1 MIRTVKISAA
11 AILLSAVAQTAMAEN
26 RVPDELRATI
36 TPAYRTGDMS
46 SSSDTRY
53 VLVKR
58 IEGRDSAGNR
68 HVLFSD
74 SQGAL
79 LPVLELARAGMLINP
94 VGIEQKGDYTDLQLQ
109 LDDRVLALDEHGMK
123 SEQLPANLATQMAL
137 NGKIAVHK
145 YEVAAA
151 GLSLRQA
158 QGQLGKVAMR

>member
-1 MIRTVKISAA
+1 
-11 AILLSAVAQTAMAEN
+11 MAEN

-58 IEGRDSAGNR
+58 IEGSDSAGNR
-68 HVLFSD
+68 HVLFND
-74 SQGAL
+74 RQGAL
-79 LPVLELARAGMLINP
+79 LPVVELARAGMLINP
-94 VGIEQKGDYTDLQLQ
+94 VGIEQKGDYHDLQLQ
-109 LDDRVLALDEHGMK
+109 LDDRALALGEHGMK
-123 SEQLPANLATQMAL
+123 GEQLPDNLATQMAL

-151 GLSLRQA
+151 GLSLRQP

>member
-58 IEGRDSAGNR
+58 IEGSDSAGNR
-68 HVLFSD
+68 HVLFND
-74 SQGAL
+74 RQGAL
-79 LPVLELARAGMLINP
+79 LPVVELARAGMLINP
-94 VGIEQKGDYTDLQLQ
+94 VGIEQKGDYHDLQLQ
-109 LDDRVLALDEHGMK
+109 LDDRALALGEHGMK
-123 SEQLPANLATQMAL
+123 GEQLPDNLATQMAL

-151 GLSLRQA
+151 GLSLRQT